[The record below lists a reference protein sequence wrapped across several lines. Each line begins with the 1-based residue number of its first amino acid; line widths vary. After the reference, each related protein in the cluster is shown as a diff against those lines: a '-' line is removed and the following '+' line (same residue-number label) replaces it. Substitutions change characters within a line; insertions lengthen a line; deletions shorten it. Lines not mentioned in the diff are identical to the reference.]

1 LNKNKDFELAPA
13 IRIKTY
19 LVLLSYRT
27 SFALNIIHPKPNKM
41 KKFFF
46 LSSAVLMLASCN
58 QKTEDA
64 AVKSA
69 STEEKVEY
77 AYTIE
82 KPDNWLPGSKKNT
95 QIVLQSLK
103 DFETG
108 NIDACAAAYAD
119 TCMVKSDMVETLM
132 TRDSLKN
139 WFSGFRSELKEYEVK
154 VSDWESVVSLDGQTE
169 YVSIWFTEKWT
180 DQKGKVDSISAM
192 EDYKMK
198 DGKIVE
204 FDRKTRK
211 LAAKKP

>member
-1 LNKNKDFELAPA
+1 
-13 IRIKTY
+13 
-19 LVLLSYRT
+19 
-27 SFALNIIHPKPNKM
+27 M
-41 KKFFF
+41 KKIFL
-46 LSSAVLMLASCN
+46 LSSAAFMFASCN

-95 QIVLQSLK
+95 QIVLQSFK

-108 NIDACAAAYAD
+108 NMDAFAAAYGD
-119 TCMVKSDMVETLM
+119 TCLVKNDMLEAYM
-132 TRDSLKN
+132 TRDSLKQY
-139 WFSGFRSELKEYEVK
+139 FSGFRTGLKEYEVK
-154 VSDWESVVSLDGQTE
+154 ISDWESVVSLDGQTE
-169 YVSIWFTEKWT
+169 YVSVWFTEKWKEQN
-180 DQKGKVDSISAM
+180 DKVDSIAAM